1 MTLKHPYRALLP
13 LLLIIAGVTLGS
25 VEAGA
30 PLPTEESSQ
39 TTGVKTPPPKPID
52 SGDGLTINETL
63 LVNGLVRKAWVH
75 LPSYYSTD
83 QKRPLLI
90 VLHGARLSG
99 WIAEAAT
106 GFDKIANQENFIV
119 AYPDA
124 IHQQWNDG
132 RAPVNNPSAGIDDV
146 GFLTQLIDYVNWKY
160 HVAKN
165 KVYIAGFSSGG
176 MLAQKMALEQTDKV
190 AAIAT
195 VASSLPMPQFTLQ
208 RMPSRPISVLM
219 INGTR
224 DRAFPWAGGTTH
236 IVHVK
241 VGPVAPILSTYQY
254 WVKANGGS
262 GDISPRQ
269 ATVKKNKIG
278 PSVNLLNTR
287 AHNGSCIILY
297 KINGGGHT
305 WPGSEVPLPYIP
317 FLGKQSRDLNAS
329 ELIWEFFKQQHND
342 C

>member
-1 MTLKHPYRALLP
+1 MALNHQYRALLLS
-13 LLLIIAGVTLGS
+13 LLTIAGVMLGS
-25 VEAGA
+25 VEATV
-30 PLPTEESSQ
+30 PLPTEESNQ
-39 TTGVKTPPPKPID
+39 NTAVRIPQPKPID
-52 SGDGLTINETL
+52 SSDGITINETL
-63 LVNGLVRKAWVH
+63 LVNGLVRKTLVH

-106 GFDKIANQENFIV
+106 RFDKIANQENFIV

-132 RAPVNNPSAGIDDV
+132 RAASDNPSAGIDDV
-146 GFLTQLIDYVNWKY
+146 GFLTQLIDYVDWKY
-160 HVAKN
+160 HVDKK

-176 MLAQKMALEQTDKV
+176 MLAQKMALEQTDKIS
-190 AAIAT
+190 AIAE
-195 VASSLPMPQFTLQ
+195 VSASLPVPQYNLQ

-219 INGTR
+219 INGTH
-224 DRAFPWAGGTTH
+224 DRAFPWDGGTTH

-241 VGPVAPILSTYQY
+241 VGQVAPILSTYQY
-254 WVKANGGS
+254 WVKANGGP
-262 GDISPRQ
+262 GAASPRKAVLQ
-269 ATVKKNKIG
+269 NKNLG

-287 AHNGSCIILY
+287 AQNGSCVILY

-329 ELIWEFFKQQHND
+329 ELIWEFFKQQHGD